1 MCKQTQM
8 NMHLE
13 DVVSEK
19 LKEDVQGAV
28 LTLRQERQGL
38 LAQIRHAWELQR
50 RSKVGEVNETPM
62 THSTN
67 YVTLLTCIT

>member
-38 LAQIRHAWELQR
+38 LAQIRHA
-50 RSKVGEVNETPM
+50 
-62 THSTN
+62 
-67 YVTLLTCIT
+67 